1 MTWQE
6 RARDSH
12 AVLVDQYWVRRTGLF
27 RVEASRRGW
36 VSARVPWGTWHYW
49 WQAHALEALLDA
61 YEFDAHEAGDP
72 VAGHRAVRLIQGVVH
87 RTGGDLTAN
96 SYYDDL
102 AWMGLA
108 TLRAH
113 RLGLIGAHAPLALAD
128 AVSVGWDP
136 GLGGV
141 RWRVGD
147 EFRNVAATAPAAM
160 LLAGASQLDGDA
172 RRLGL
177 ARAVADWLHATVVD
191 PSGIVWDGCRPH
203 GGVLVPEGRL
213 WSYNVGTVAGL
224 DLVLAGMS
232 EALEAQQLLARAAR
246 VLRAGTAALRAG
258 CSEVGRAVELVAAGS
273 AVPAAPGTWRD
284 ELGDGVGVDPHLFRG
299 ILARYAA
306 DLVLADPSLR
316 DIAEDLVVQ
325 AEAAWAARDGSGRIR
340 AVWGTEG
347 GWVAPRPAPTLA
359 AHLSGTLTL
368 AGVARLE
375 RAGLI

>member
-1 MTWQE
+1 MTWQQ
-6 RARDSH
+6 RARDAR
-12 AVLVDQYWVRRTGLF
+12 AVLVDQYWVGWTGLF
-27 RVEASRRGW
+27 RIDASRCSW
-36 VSARVPWGTWHYW
+36 LSALVPWGTWHYW

-61 YEFDAHEAGDP
+61 HEAGDP
-72 VAGHRAVRLIQGVVH
+72 GAGDRAVRLIRGVLH
-87 RTGGDLTAN
+87 RTRGDLTAN
-96 SYYDDL
+96 SYYDDM

-113 RLGLIGAHAPLALAD
+113 SLGIIGRRAPLALAD
-128 AVSVGWDP
+128 AVSAGWDP

-147 EFRNVAATAPAAM
+147 EFRNVPATAPAAM
-160 LLAGASQLDGDA
+160 LLARASRLDGDA

-177 ARAVADWLHATVVD
+177 ARAAADWLHATVVE
-191 PSGIVWDGCRPH
+191 PSGIVWDGCRPR

-224 DLVLAGMS
+224 DVVLAGMS
-232 EALEAQQLLARAAR
+232 DAAESERLVHRAAT
-246 VLRAGTAALRAG
+246 VVRAGTAALRGG
-258 CSEVGRAVELVAAGS
+258 CAEVGEAVALVATGS
-273 AVPAAPGTWRD
+273 AGPVPPGIWRD

-299 ILARYAA
+299 ILARYAN
-306 DLVLADPSLR
+306 DLVLVDPTLR
-316 DIAEDLVVQ
+316 DITEDLVVQ
-325 AEAAWAARDGSGRIR
+325 AEAAWAARDGRGRIGAAW
-340 AVWGTEG
+340 AVSG
-347 GWVAPRPAPTLA
+347 GQAAGWPAAATLA